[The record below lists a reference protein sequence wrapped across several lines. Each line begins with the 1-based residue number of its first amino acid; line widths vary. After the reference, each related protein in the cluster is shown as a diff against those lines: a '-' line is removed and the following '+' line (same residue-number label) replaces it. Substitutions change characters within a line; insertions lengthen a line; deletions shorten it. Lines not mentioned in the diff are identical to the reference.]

1 MRASVW
7 IGVVFGV
14 LKANVFTRDF
24 PQVQT
29 PSCLA
34 CESKCRFKSFAY
46 MVVRAVYFLFVVY
59 SVQYIRLIKK
69 PMLFKLLVDCKSPWV
84 STAQ

>member
-7 IGVVFGV
+7 IGVLFGV

-46 MVVRAVYFLFVVY
+46 MAVRAVYFLFVVY
-59 SVQYIRLIKK
+59 SVQYIRLIKE
-69 PMLFKLLVDCKSPWV
+69 MLFKMLVDCKSSRVP
-84 STAQ
+84 TAQ

>member
-1 MRASVW
+1 MRANVW

-29 PSCLA
+29 PSCLT

-46 MVVRAVYFLFVVY
+46 VAVRAVYFLFVVY
-59 SVQYIRLIKK
+59 SVQYIRLIKRNVIQIAGG
-69 PMLFKLLVDCKSPWV
+69 L
-84 STAQ
+84 